1 MAISKMAKVL
11 IAGHLAEFDA
21 LADELQHLAIFHPT
35 ELTET
40 SISEKVSVFSPGSAV
55 PAHSDLFRRLEEV
68 RVFLERYRSRE
79 SLVHT
84 LFKPPLLVKREEYQD
99 ITKTFS
105 PYQVIESSDQI
116 RNRIDSLKREEERLL
131 QENMNLEPWKDV
143 PISLRE
149 ISLVKEV
156 RFVIGKMANDRLNDI
171 LRLDDVEIEVLHR
184 YSKKTIILIVFR
196 IDEGLGV
203 IELLK
208 KLGFEEMSITGIDC
222 SPQEK
227 YEKNLQRI
235 NEIAEE
241 TKKLSKEARGLLKDF
256 DRLRILLAYYSNL
269 QTKESLFDYWIR
281 TKNAFV
287 ISGWVRRED
296 IEILKSLCAS
306 YETVQYEEIGLTR
319 DESPPIS
326 FENPKIF
333 APFQL
338 ITRLYNYPSYQS
350 LDPSPAV
357 SIFFAVLF
365 GLCITDAGYG
375 VILALLALLGLRM
388 LKDGRELMWIVFW
401 GGVFTLFAGLITGG
415 IFGDLLR
422 SEDPFLNLPMLA
434 ALREKML
441 WFDSMR
447 EPMVFFRLVLLL
459 GLIQVVVGLIMGF
472 FGDLR
477 QGKIVDAMVDKGT
490 WLVILGSLV
499 TILFASDMC
508 VKLSLVTSGAPPMD
522 SSVIKP
528 AFWLTLLMALVVVG
542 FGARDEKSLFFR
554 FFIGFLKLIVLGG
567 VFSYLG
573 DILSYVRVMALGMV
587 TAGIAMAVN
596 TIAFMMYDIPGVGIL
611 LTIAVLTAG
620 HLFNLAINL
629 LGGFVHTLRLQYVE
643 FFSKFFI
650 GGGRAFRPLAYS
662 EKYAKIIE

>member
-1 MAISKMAKVL
+1 
-11 IAGHLAEFDA
+11 
-21 LADELQHLAIFHPT
+21 
-35 ELTET
+35 
-40 SISEKVSVFSPGSAV
+40 
-55 PAHSDLFRRLEEV
+55 
-68 RVFLERYRSRE
+68 
-79 SLVHT
+79 
-84 LFKPPLLVKREEYQD
+84 
-99 ITKTFS
+99 
-105 PYQVIESSDQI
+105 
-116 RNRIDSLKREEERLL
+116 
-131 QENMNLEPWKDV
+131 
-143 PISLRE
+143 
-149 ISLVKEV
+149 
-156 RFVIGKMANDRLNDI
+156 
-171 LRLDDVEIEVLHR
+171 
-184 YSKKTIILIVFR
+184 
-196 IDEGLGV
+196 
-203 IELLK
+203 
-208 KLGFEEMSITGIDC
+208 
-222 SPQEK
+222 
-227 YEKNLQRI
+227 
-235 NEIAEE
+235 
-241 TKKLSKEARGLLKDF
+241 
-256 DRLRILLAYYSNL
+256 
-269 QTKESLFDYWIR
+269 
-281 TKNAFV
+281 
-287 ISGWVRRED
+287 
-296 IEILKSLCAS
+296 
-306 YETVQYEEIGLTR
+306 
-319 DESPPIS
+319 
-326 FENPKIF
+326 
-333 APFQL
+333 
-338 ITRLYNYPSYQS
+338 
-350 LDPSPAV
+350 
-357 SIFFAVLF
+357 
-365 GLCITDAGYG
+365 
-375 VILALLALLGLRM
+375 M
-388 LKDGRELMWIVFW
+388 LKGGRELMWIVFW

-587 TAGIAMAVN
+587 TAGIGMAVN